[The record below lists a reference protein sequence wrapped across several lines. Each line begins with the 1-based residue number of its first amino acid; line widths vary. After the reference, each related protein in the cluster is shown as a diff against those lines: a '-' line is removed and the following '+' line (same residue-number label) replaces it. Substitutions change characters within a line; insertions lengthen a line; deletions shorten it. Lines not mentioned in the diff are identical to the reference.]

1 MLVDEVEIKI
11 KAGNGG
17 DGRVSFRREKF
28 VPKGGPDGGDGGNG
42 GNVYFVGVDDI
53 TALQKFRFKK
63 DFSAENGE
71 PGGKNRKR
79 GAKGK
84 DLILEIPSGTVVKD
98 LDTGEMPAFARQIS
112 EASAGKWDL
121 GNLREN
127 LLIDKG
133 GKGGRGNWHFK
144 SSTHQTPRE
153 FEYGG
158 KGEEKRLFLELRLI
172 ADIGLIGLPNAG
184 KSSILNE
191 LTRASVRVAP
201 YPFTTLE
208 PNLGAM
214 DGLILADLPGLI
226 EGASE
231 GKGLGIKFLKHVKRT
246 KVLVHCLSSES
257 QDALK
262 DYQTIRKE
270 LGDYDSELLGKQEI
284 ILITKSDLVSKEEL
298 EVIKGKLKGAKKEIL
313 GCSIYDDESLEKLK
327 ERLKSK
333 SFSL

>member
-11 KAGNGG
+11 KAGSGG
-17 DGRVSFRREKF
+17 DGKVSFRREKF
-28 VPKGGPDGGDGGNG
+28 VPKGGPDGGDGGDG

-53 TALQKFRFKK
+53 MALQKFRFKK

-71 PGGKNRKR
+71 PGDKNRKR
-79 GAKGK
+79 GGKGK

-98 LDTGEMPAFARQIS
+98 LDTGEM
-112 EASAGKWDL
+112 WDL
-121 GNLREN
+121 RVLGESLM
-127 LLIDKG
+127 IAKG

-144 SSTHQTPRE
+144 SSTHQTPFE

-158 KGEEKRLFLELRLI
+158 KGEERRLLLELRLI
-172 ADIGLIGLPNAG
+172 ADVGLIGLPNAG

-214 DGLILADLPGLI
+214 SGLIIADLPGLI

-231 GKGLGIKFLKHVKRT
+231 GKGLGIKFLKHIKRT
-246 KVLVHCLSSES
+246 KVLVHCLSCES
-257 QDALK
+257 QDLLD
-262 DYQTIRKE
+262 DYKTVRKE
-270 LGDYDSELLGKQEI
+270 LGDYDSELLDKPEI
-284 ILITKSDLVSKEEL
+284 ILITKSDLVDEKKLKE
-298 EVIKGKLKGAKKEIL
+298 IKGWLKDVSSNIL
-313 GCSIYDDESLEKLK
+313 SCSIYDDESLEKLK